1 MDYRTFIIPPSK
13 VVTRTIADGPL
24 PTLVA
29 ALTRTEYSVKI
40 CSPSNVTDV
49 AVVTIL
55 EYSICDEVGLNST
68 LYQINPFLSLSGS
81 VVQATSMAV
90 GDTAVASRSV
100 GATDGTLNR
109 K

>member
-1 MDYRTFIIPPSK
+1 M
-13 VVTRTIADGPL
+13 
-24 PTLVA
+24 LVA

-49 AVVTIL
+49 AFVTIV

-68 LYQINPFLSLSGS
+68 LYEMNPFLSLSGS
-81 VVQATSMAV
+81 AVQATSMAV

-100 GATDGTLNR
+100 GAADGTLNR